1 MVLYEVHFFKTL
13 FALGFLT
20 DFDAA
25 QWHCIGNTD
34 GAVREYRICRNTDRM
49 HQLL

>member
-1 MVLYEVHFFKTL
+1 MVLYEVHFLKLHFV
-13 FALGFLT
+13 LGFLI

-25 QWHCIGNTD
+25 QWLCIGNTD
-34 GAVREYRICRNTDRM
+34 GAVREYRICRNIDRM